1 MPVVAP
7 TSSKPRRPRSAAKPV
22 DPARAWAPYE
32 PSSRRPWDLA
42 GAAHL
47 LRRAGFGPKWDELQ
61 RALAA
66 GPQRAVD
73 AIVRPKAD
81 VDSFNREYDHNE
93 AAVARSGSAEPLRA
107 WWLRRMI
114 DTPHPLLE
122 KITLFWH
129 DFFAASGAKVSRGS
143 TMQQHVQL
151 LRAKA
156 FGSFPK
162 LLSAVANDPAIL
174 ITLGADTNRKAS
186 TNDQFAR
193 QLLDR
198 YTVGPGNYSAADVR
212 EAARALTGLSV
223 RRFHTSYV
231 DRNHDGG
238 TKTVLGNTG
247 KLTHEDLIR
256 ITARHPDTARN
267 IVKRLYRWFI
277 SEADEPNN
285 ALIAPLAES
294 FAKDFDIAQLVSTML
309 RSNLFFS
316 PSAYRLRI
324 KRPVEFAL
332 SIVRGL
338 EGNVATLA
346 LAEHLADL
354 GENLFYPPTTSGWAG
369 GRHWVNRATL
379 IGRANLATALAA
391 GSGEYGGRL
400 DPATTARRH
409 GHADATGA
417 QQFLLDL
424 FIQPDKA
431 DGLADTLRK
440 NAPANGDMSH
450 RLRQFADMVVTLP
463 EFQLA

>member
-7 TSSKPRRPRSAAKPV
+7 TQSEPRRPRSAAKPA
-22 DPARAWAPYE
+22 DPAWAWTPYE
-32 PSSRRPWDLA
+32 PSDRRPWNLA

-47 LRRAGFGPKWDELQ
+47 LRRAGFGPTWDELQ

-66 GPQRAVD
+66 GPQPAVD
-73 AIVRPKAD
+73 ALIKPKAD

-93 AAVARSGSAEPLRA
+93 AVVARSGSAEPLRA

-122 KITLFWH
+122 KMTLFWH
-129 DFFAASGAKVSRGS
+129 DFFAASGAKVTRGS
-143 TMQQHVQL
+143 IMQQHVQL

-156 FGSFPK
+156 LGKFPT
-162 LLSAVANDPAIL
+162 LLRAIAGDPAML
-174 ITLGADTNRKAS
+174 ISLGAETNRKV
-186 TNDQFAR
+186 TPNEQFAR

-212 EAARALTGLSV
+212 EAARALTGWGV
-223 RRFHTSYV
+223 RRFRTCYV
-231 DRNHDGG
+231 DRDHDGG

-247 KLTHEDLIR
+247 KLTDEDLIR

-294 FAKDFDIAQLVSTML
+294 FGKDFNVAQLVSTML

-316 PSAYRLRI
+316 PAAYRSRI

-338 EGNVATLA
+338 EGNVATLP

-354 GENLFYPPTTSGWAG
+354 GENLFYPPTASGWAG

-391 GSGEYGGRL
+391 GSGAYGGKL
-400 DPATTARRH
+400 DPAATARRH
-409 GHADATGA
+409 GCSDATSA
-417 QQFLLDL
+417 QRFLVDL
-424 FIQPDKA
+424 FIQPDKD

-440 NAPANGDMSH
+440 HAPADGDLSH